1 VVRKMYLQYGFGK
14 FAPVVIVLLVTILLT
29 SLSAIPGM
37 HLSDNPKTHYKA
49 LAQQQLNNDGQG
61 PEGSNNITT
70 VASFNA
76 SEGQLPEGVAIMGD
90 NVFVSFAPLIQVAR
104 LNENLTGGNITTIQ
118 NQNDSTFTEV
128 GSWPAIPQNS
138 GFMLGLTFD
147 RQENLYAAIASQT
160 SEVQSGVYRIGP
172 DGGNATLF
180 ATHPMMQIPNALVFN
195 ERGQLYI
202 SDSGAATIFL
212 AQPNGTVTEWLS
224 HPLLQGN
231 STFCPNTPDL
241 QINVGANGMVLDR
254 SKASLFVANSDRASI
269 IRVPIGP
276 DDSAGEPEVF
286 VGPDCENLAGADGLV
301 IDETAND
308 LIIAVNKLDKIVKV
322 PIDDNRTVSTVA
334 SGGVLDFP
342 ASLAIKNGMEEPIN
356 SLGEST
362 QDDLGS
368 NATEK
373 GRTLY
378 ITNFAFLSAQQNLE
392 ANPAL
397 LSMQLGNASD
407 MGR

>member
-1 VVRKMYLQYGFGK
+1 VARNMHLQHAYGK
-14 FAPVVIVLLVTILLT
+14 FAPIALALLVTILLT
-29 SLSAIPGM
+29 SFSAVPSVPLPDDLKI
-37 HLSDNPKTHYKA
+37 HYKA
-49 LAQQQLNNDGQG
+49 LAQQELNSGGQG
-61 PEGSNNITT
+61 SGNITT

-76 SEGQLPEGVAIMGD
+76 SMGQLPEGVAIMED
-90 NVFVSFAPLIQVAR
+90 SVFVSFAPLVQVAR
-104 LNENLTGGNITTIQ
+104 LNENLTSGNTTTIL
-118 NQNDSTFTEV
+118 NQNDTTFTEV
-128 GSWPAIPQNS
+128 GSWPAIPRNS
-138 GFMLGLTFD
+138 GFMLGLAFD

-160 SEVQSGVYRIGP
+160 PEVQSGVYRIGP

-180 ATHPMMQIPNALVFN
+180 AVHPMMQFPNGLVFN

-231 STFCPNTPDL
+231 SSFCPNTPDL

-254 SKASLFVANSDRASI
+254 SNASLFVTNSDKASI

-286 VGPDCENLAGADGLV
+286 VGPDCENLAGSDGLV

-308 LIIAVNKLDKIVKV
+308 LIIAVNKLNKIVNI
-322 PIDDNRTVSTVA
+322 PTDDNRTISTVA
-334 SGGVLDFP
+334 SDGVLDFP
-342 ASLAIKNGMEEPIN
+342 ASLAIKEGMKDPVN
-356 SLGEST
+356 SLGEFT
-362 QDDLGS
+362 QADPGS
-368 NATEK
+368 NSTE
-373 GRTLY
+373 RDRILY
-378 ITNFAFLSAQQNLE
+378 ITNFAFPSAQQNLE

-397 LSMQLGNASD
+397 LSMQLGNTSD
-407 MGR
+407 LGR

>member
-1 VVRKMYLQYGFGK
+1 MHLQYARGK
-14 FAPVVIVLLVTILLT
+14 FASLAVVWLVTILLT
-29 SLSAIPGM
+29 SFSVIPGLP
-37 HLSDNPKTHYKA
+37 LSDNLKTHYKA
-49 LAQQQLNNDGQG
+49 LAQQQLNNQG
-61 PEGSNNITT
+61 ERPEANNITI

-76 SEGQLPEGVAIMGD
+76 SQGQLPEGLAIMGD
-90 NVFVSFAPLIQVAR
+90 SVFVSFAPLVQAVR
-104 LNENLTGGNITTIQ
+104 LNENLTGGNTTTMQ
-118 NQNDSTFTEV
+118 NQNDTLFTEV

-138 GFMLGLTFD
+138 GFMLGLAFD

-160 SEVQSGVYRIGP
+160 SEVQSGVYRIEP
-172 DGGNATLF
+172 DRGNATLF
-180 ATHPMMQIPNALVFN
+180 ATHPMMQLPNALVFN

-241 QINVGANGMVLDR
+241 QINVGANGMILDR

-269 IRVPIGP
+269 IRVPIGLN
-276 DDSAGEPEVF
+276 DSAGEPEVF

-301 IDETAND
+301 IDEIAND
-308 LIIAVNKLDKIVKV
+308 LIVAVNKLDKIVNV
-322 PIDDNRTVSTVA
+322 SIDNRTISTVA
-334 SGGVLDFP
+334 SAGVLDFP
-342 ASLAIKNGMEEPIN
+342 ASLAIKKDMGDPVN
-356 SLGEST
+356 SLGEFT
-362 QDDLGS
+362 QADPDS

-373 GRTLY
+373 DRTLY

-397 LSMQLGNASD
+397 LSMRLGNASD
-407 MGR
+407 VGR

>member
-1 VVRKMYLQYGFGK
+1 MARNMHLQHVYGK
-14 FAPVVIVLLVTILLT
+14 FVPIALALLVTILL
-29 SLSAIPGM
+29 SSFSAVPGVP
-37 HLSDNPKTHYKA
+37 LPDNLKIHYKA
-49 LAQQQLNNDGQG
+49 LAQQELNSGGQG
-61 PEGSNNITT
+61 SGSITT

-76 SEGQLPEGVAIMGD
+76 SMGQLPEGVAIMDGS
-90 NVFVSFAPLIQVAR
+90 VFVSFAPLIEVAR
-104 LNENLTGGNITTIQ
+104 LNENLTSGNTTTIL
-118 NQNDSTFTEV
+118 NQNDTTFTEV

-138 GFMLGLTFD
+138 GFMLGLAFD

-160 SEVQSGVYRIGP
+160 PEVQSGVYRIGP

-180 ATHPMMQIPNALVFN
+180 AVHPMMQFPNGLVFN

-231 STFCPNTPDL
+231 SSFCPNTPDL

-254 SKASLFVANSDRASI
+254 RNASLLVANSDRASI
-269 IRVPIGP
+269 IRIPIGP

-301 IDETAND
+301 IDEMAND
-308 LIIAVNKLDKIVKV
+308 LIIAVNKLDMIVKV
-322 PIDDNRTVSTVA
+322 PIDDNRTISTVA

-342 ASLAIKNGMEEPIN
+342 ASVAIKNGMDEPIN
-356 SLGEST
+356 SLGEFT
-362 QDDLGS
+362 QADPGS
-368 NATEK
+368 NATERD
-373 GRTLY
+373 RTLY

-397 LSMQLGNASD
+397 LSMQLGNSSD
-407 MGR
+407 LGR

>member
-1 VVRKMYLQYGFGK
+1 VARNMHLQYAYGK
-14 FAPVVIVLLVTILLT
+14 FAPVAIVLLVTILLT
-29 SLSAIPGM
+29 SFSAIPGVP
-37 HLSDNPKTHYKA
+37 LSDNLKIHYKA
-49 LAQQQLNNDGQG
+49 LAQQQLNNGGQG
-61 PEGSNNITT
+61 SDNITT
-70 VASFNA
+70 VVSFNA
-76 SEGQLPEGVAIMGD
+76 SEGQLPEGVAIMD
-90 NVFVSFAPLIQVAR
+90 DSIFVSFAPRVQVAR
-104 LNENLTGGNITTIQ
+104 LNESLTGGGNTTTIR
-118 NQNDSTFTEV
+118 NQNDTTFTEV

-138 GFMLGLTFD
+138 GFMLGLAFD
-147 RQENLYAAIASQT
+147 SQGNLYAAIASQT
-160 SEVQSGVYRIGP
+160 PQVKSGVYRIGP
-172 DGGNATLF
+172 EGGNATLF

-202 SDSGAATIFL
+202 SDSAAATIFL

-231 STFCPNTPDL
+231 STFCSNTPDL
-241 QINVGANGMVLDR
+241 QMNIGANGMILDR

-286 VGPDCENLAGADGLV
+286 VGPDCENLAGADGMV
-301 IDETAND
+301 IDETPND
-308 LIIAVNKLDKIVKV
+308 LVIAVNKLDKIVKV
-322 PIDDNRTVSTVA
+322 SIDNRTISTVA

-342 ASLAIKNGMEEPIN
+342 ASLTIKKGMEDPIN

-362 QDDLGS
+362 QGDLGS
-368 NATEK
+368 NATERD
-373 GRTLY
+373 RTLY
-378 ITNFAFLSAQQNLE
+378 IINFAFLSAQQNLEE

-407 MGR
+407 VGR

>member
-1 VVRKMYLQYGFGK
+1 VARNMHLQYPYGK
-14 FAPVVIVLLVTILLT
+14 FAPVAIVLLVTILLT
-29 SLSAIPGM
+29 SFSAVPGVP
-37 HLSDNPKTHYKA
+37 LSDNLKIHYKA
-49 LAQQQLNNDGQG
+49 LAQQQLNNGGQG
-61 PEGSNNITT
+61 SDNITT

-76 SEGQLPEGVAIMGD
+76 SEGQLPEGVAIMD
-90 NVFVSFAPLIQVAR
+90 DSIFVSFAPRVQVAR
-104 LNENLTGGNITTIQ
+104 LNESLTGSNTTTIR
-118 NQNDSTFTEV
+118 NQNDTTFTEV

-138 GFMLGLTFD
+138 GFMLGLAFD

-160 SEVQSGVYRIGP
+160 PQVKSGVYRIGP
-172 DGGNATLF
+172 EGGNATLF

-241 QINVGANGMVLDR
+241 QMNIGANGMVLDR

-286 VGPDCENLAGADGLV
+286 IGPDCENLAGADGMV

-308 LIIAVNKLDKIVKV
+308 LVIAVNKLNKIVKV
-322 PIDDNRTVSTVA
+322 STDNRTISTVA

-342 ASLAIKNGMEEPIN
+342 ASLAIKKDMEDPIN

-362 QDDLGS
+362 QGDLGS
-368 NATEK
+368 NATERD
-373 GRTLY
+373 RTLY

-392 ANPAL
+392 EPNPAL

-407 MGR
+407 VGR